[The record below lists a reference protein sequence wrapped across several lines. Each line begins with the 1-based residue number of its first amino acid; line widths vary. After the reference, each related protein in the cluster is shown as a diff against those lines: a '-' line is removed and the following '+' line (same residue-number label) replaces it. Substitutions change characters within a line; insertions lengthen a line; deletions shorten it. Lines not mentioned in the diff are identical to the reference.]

1 MEMIL
6 ELYLAS
12 SWSAGAKY
20 RDCLPFLISVISN
33 FIFMWKGG
41 DLVAL
46 RYGRVGQSGCCE
58 FCIHFFNNTA
68 LNESVDRS

>member
-1 MEMIL
+1 MEMSP

-20 RDCLPFLISVISN
+20 RDCLPFLISVISD

-41 DLVAL
+41 DLVIL
-46 RYGRVGQSGCCE
+46 RYRCVSQSGACE
-58 FCIHFFNNTA
+58 FCVHFFNNTA